1 MKASDLREHLQEL
14 QGGHYLTWGEYER
27 VGNAG
32 LALLDFVEAVDG
44 CKDWGNPNAAIM
56 EVRAAR
62 AELRE
67 TIQDELDPKG
77 GG

>member
-32 LALLDFVEAVDG
+32 LALLDFVEAVENSGVIQWHDG
-44 CKDWGNPNAAIM
+44 VDSAHAEDAVIAAL
-56 EVRAAR
+56 
-62 AELRE
+62 AELRKVVS
-67 TIQDELDPKG
+67 DE
-77 GG
+77 